1 MVMWKPIL
9 AFLYLAC
16 LLVTA
21 NTETFLFQIPNY
33 YDIPSDTRKV
43 VNPQVTAINSSHNA
57 LIDHP
62 IFDIH
67 NYNILQS
74 VVSLPYDF
82 TRQERQTLL
91 VKMTNFNNTTFDA
104 NDLINVKLCWPATTP
119 VNFELNYIFLRAHDV
134 GLAELGLSED
144 TLNIYIVVEYEA
156 DFYAV
161 REVETSNLEFQ
172 LVISKLP
179 NRIPIPIELYDVI
192 LYVVDVCILLAGM
205 YPYIL
210 SVIAANFFKNPKRD

>member
-1 MVMWKPIL
+1 MVTWIPL
-9 AFLYLAC
+9 LAC
-16 LLVTA
+16 LSFLFLAVTA

-33 YDIPSDTRKV
+33 YDIPSDTRELAS
-43 VNPQVTAINSSHNA
+43 PQIVAMNSSHNA
-57 LIDHP
+57 LIGHP
-62 IFDIH
+62 IFDVH

-119 VNFELNYIFLRAHDV
+119 VNFELYHLFLRAHDV
-134 GLAELGLSED
+134 GLAESGLPED
-144 TLNIYIVVEYEA
+144 TLDIYIVVEYEA

-161 REVETSNLEFQ
+161 REVEFTNLDFQ

-210 SVIAANFFKNPKRD
+210 STIARNFFEKPKRE